1 MIVPMFKYS
10 FLIYHQD
17 LDVFLKG
24 LMEVGVLHVLNK
36 GAVAD
41 DEAEKQWAEIKE
53 AELVLTRFKKRK
65 SDMHVADRLSQP
77 MPTLHDI
84 NQIERDLETAK
95 HYRDTLLTEIKLI
108 EPWGDFQWKSLT
120 ELEKKSG
127 IMVRFFEYPERQ
139 FNEEWGA
146 DYPLEIINR
155 TDGKVYFVVY
165 QHGEHAPLPLVPI
178 AMPDKS
184 LSRLKMNLE
193 NELEKIE
200 KLDWLLE
207 TYAANYTDVLAENIK
222 QAKDE
227 LNLHLSA
234 TATTR
239 YADAKLLV
247 LEGWCPKTNQKALA
261 EFVALNNVAYLQQP
275 ANVDEHPPVLLKNN
289 RFSKLF
295 EPIGNLFSLP
305 AYSELDLTVFFAPFF
320 LLFFGFCLG
329 DAGYGLVILVAAS
342 LLKLRVKGK
351 NRAYLTLAQLFGGST
366 TIIGFFSG
374 TLFGLEMVKVSAFEA
389 IKGVFLSQDQL
400 FNLALAIGF
409 VQIIFGMV
417 VQLYKQ
423 IIFVGW
429 LSALSRLGWIVL
441 LLSLVDI
448 YILTLLPAATAVS
461 VWVGVGLI
469 VLFGAPKQGWLKSI
483 GFGLADLYNITG
495 VMGDLLSYIRLFAL
509 GVSSAILGLVVNSI
523 AVSAGSIPYVG
534 IVFTVLI
541 LVVGHTANLML
552 ASLSAFVHPM
562 RLTFVEFYKN
572 VGFVGGGKPYHPLA
586 RKAEKVN
593 SMYK

>member
-41 DEAEKQWAEIKE
+41 DEAEKQWAEIRE
-53 AELVLTRFKKRK
+53 AQLVLSQFKKRK

-77 MPTLHDI
+77 MPILHDI

-95 HYRDTLLTEIKLI
+95 HYRDTLITEIKLL

-139 FNEEWGA
+139 FNEEWGT

-165 QHGEHAPLPLVPI
+165 QHGERAPLPLVPI

-234 TATTR
+234 TATTK

-247 LEGWCPKTNQKALA
+247 LEGWCPETKQHALA
-261 EFVALNNVAYLQQP
+261 EFAAKNNLAYLQQP
-275 ANVDEHPPVLLKNN
+275 ANIDEQPPVLLKNN

-342 LLKLRVKGK
+342 LLKLRVKGT
-351 NRAYLTLAQLFGGST
+351 NRSYLTLAQLFGGST
-366 TIIGFFSG
+366 TLIGFFSG
-374 TLFGLEMVKVSAFEA
+374 TLFGLEMVNVPAFSA
-389 IKGVFLSQDQL
+389 IKNVFLSQDQL
-400 FNLALAIGF
+400 FNLALIIGF

-423 IIFVGW
+423 ILFVGW
-429 LSALSRLGWIVL
+429 LSALSRLGWIIL
-441 LLSLVDI
+441 LLSLVDV
-448 YILTLLPAATAVS
+448 YILELIPIVTAIS
-461 VWVGVGLI
+461 AWVGVGLI
-469 VLFGAPKQGWLKSI
+469 VLFGAPKRGWLKSM

-523 AVSAGSIPYVG
+523 ALSAQGIPYVG
-534 IVFTVLI
+534 IVFTILI

-572 VGFVGGGKPYHPLA
+572 VGFVGGGKPYAPLA
-586 RKAEKVN
+586 RKNLK
-593 SMYK
+593 SKT